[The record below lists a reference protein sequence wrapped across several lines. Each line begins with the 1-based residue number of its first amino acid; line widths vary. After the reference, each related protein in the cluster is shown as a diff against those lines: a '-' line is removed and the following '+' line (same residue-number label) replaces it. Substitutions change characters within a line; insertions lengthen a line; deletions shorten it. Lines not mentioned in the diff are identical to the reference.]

1 MIRDIVSDII
11 SPHSSFGDRFLAAL
25 MALVMLLVSGLVAL
39 LGFVLVDSVG
49 ITPTK
54 TATTVVEAKQV
65 VSAYTTT
72 VLMGKVFVPQYY
84 PESYQVHFRI
94 DGEELS
100 PTIEKKFFDDIRV
113 GDRIEV
119 DYGFG
124 RLSNSRQP
132 TQIRKG
138 ESP

>member
-1 MIRDIVSDII
+1 MIRYILSDIF
-11 SPHSSFGDRFLAAL
+11 SPCSSFGDRCLAAL
-25 MALVMLLVSGLVAL
+25 MALLMLAAVGLVVL
-39 LGFVLVDSVG
+39 MGFFLIDSVG

-65 VSAYTTT
+65 VPAYSTIIL
-72 VLMGKVFVPQYY
+72 VDKVIIPQYY
-84 PESYQVHFRI
+84 PESYLLHFKI

-100 PTIEKKFFDDIRV
+100 PMVEKKFFDDVRV

-124 RLSNSRQP
+124 RLGNSRQP
-132 TQIRKG
+132 TQIRLVAR
-138 ESP
+138 